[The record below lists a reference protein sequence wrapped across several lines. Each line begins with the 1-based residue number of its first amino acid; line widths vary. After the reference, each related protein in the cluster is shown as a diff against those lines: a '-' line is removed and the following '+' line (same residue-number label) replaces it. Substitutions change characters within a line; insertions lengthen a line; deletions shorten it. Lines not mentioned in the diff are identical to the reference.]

1 VEDRIPDDPF
11 TAAVDEHPGWN
22 GYSASGEATARV
34 VYAHHGSQEDLQKL
48 TEMGV
53 DLRGKILLMRFFWT
67 GEGRKV
73 WNAQRA
79 GAAAVILYAD
89 PREDGYHYGEVY
101 PKGNWRPPGSIMRRS
116 VAFLPYSGDPLSP
129 GWASVPGAERL
140 PLEDV
145 YMPQIPVVSISYRS
159 AERILKH
166 LAGPVAPWSWQGDLP
181 LTYKVG
187 PGPAQLRVRA
197 EMDNRDR
204 PMWNVIGRLEGAVD
218 PDQWV
223 LIGNHHDAWIYGA
236 GDPSSGTAS
245 LLELARGLGELAR
258 EGLRPRRTVI
268 VGFWDAEEMLLGGST
283 EWVEDHAKD
292 LLERGVAY
300 INMDSSVF
308 NTNRPLSVASHT
320 TLHELFRSVA
330 RDIQDPRTGRSL
342 FEVWRD
348 LQNQFRQVPGVDG
361 WGEFF
366 DSSQE
371 LTAPWIFETP
381 YDDAAPFFYYLAMPA
396 SDMYYGADYGMY
408 HSIYENFHWMKT
420 VVDPTFEYH
429 ILMSQVQ
436 GLVALRLANADLLPL
451 DYANEASYWQM
462 AYRDLEKVANER
474 GQVVPELADGL
485 GLVGQWKEE
494 AEALHHSVEL
504 LLGNESR
511 MRAAKPQLAQVNR
524 RIYQVARDFLR
535 TQGRPGMPTDR
546 NLFAG
551 SSYEFAGVSGSTLP
565 GVRFAL
571 DQDDL
576 ETARTESALYIDALR
591 RRVKNLQSI
600 RREIQQIQ

>member
-1 VEDRIPDDPF
+1 
-11 TAAVDEHPGWN
+11 
-22 GYSASGEATARV
+22 
-34 VYAHHGSQEDLQKL
+34 
-48 TEMGV
+48 
-53 DLRGKILLMRFFWT
+53 
-67 GEGRKV
+67 
-73 WNAQRA
+73 
-79 GAAAVILYAD
+79 
-89 PREDGYHYGEVY
+89 
-101 PKGNWRPPGSIMRRS
+101 
-116 VAFLPYSGDPLSP
+116 
-129 GWASVPGAERL
+129 
-140 PLEDV
+140 
-145 YMPQIPVVSISYRS
+145 
-159 AERILKH
+159 
-166 LAGPVAPWSWQGDLP
+166 
-181 LTYKVG
+181 
-187 PGPAQLRVRA
+187 
-197 EMDNRDR
+197 
-204 PMWNVIGRLEGAVD
+204 
-218 PDQWV
+218 
-223 LIGNHHDAWIYGA
+223 
-236 GDPSSGTAS
+236 
-245 LLELARGLGELAR
+245 
-258 EGLRPRRTVI
+258 
-268 VGFWDAEEMLLGGST
+268 
-283 EWVEDHAKD
+283 
-292 LLERGVAY
+292 
-300 INMDSSVF
+300 
-308 NTNRPLSVASHT
+308 LSVASHT

-494 AEALHHSVEL
+494 AEALLHSVEL